1 MEESYDEL
9 RDVDWIQI
17 PNSPFIMK
25 SKFDED
31 GYSLMTSDL
40 KTVYVEKLDEK
51 AVQER
56 FQILNP
62 HAEMRSKVILK
73 HVKKSLESILNGNPT
88 DSKIDFAEDKISF
101 HLKFTASGVLF
112 IFDLLLHSMTNDK
125 IRDYVIAPTLLSA
138 LILNEENL
146 ALKRKIEELE
156 KKEYSMP
163 FSNTFILHL
172 SIERADNPLLTNTP
186 DIYYK
191 VYIKAMPKLEHS
203 GHARTQNFIAFSVRI
218 DAHCPVD
225 ISNHLHLIFTDKEK
239 AEILTL
245 VCNLDGSGYHVKTLD
260 LFILHIIWLTTPS
273 NFFLLL
279 VKFSKIAHVFKTMR
293 IVFITIRPS
302 KLIFSHPREY
312 DRIPF
317 SGP

>member
-1 MEESYDEL
+1 MMEESYDEL

-31 GYSLMTSDL
+31 SYSLMTSDL

-73 HVKKSLESILNGNPT
+73 HVNESLESILNGNPT
-88 DSKIDFAEDKISF
+88 DSNIDFAEDIISF

-163 FSNTFILHL
+163 FSNRSNDKQKIK
-172 SIERADNPLLTNTP
+172 
-186 DIYYK
+186 DIYTGLSKKSNIAAKDTIEALLYLQK
-191 VYIKAMPKLEHS
+191 NKTTCLPESLKGTPKKSKEIHMSSINLERKQANGGGILGNEIPSSDSQKSEEFIMPQKREMETGEQPATSNDNTERNNHISVEATLKAVHLQRRKKKL
-203 GHARTQNFIAFSVRI
+203 F
-218 DAHCPVD
+218 
-225 ISNHLHLIFTDKEK
+225 
-239 AEILTL
+239 
-245 VCNLDGSGYHVKTLD
+245 NL
-260 LFILHIIWLTTPS
+260 
-273 NFFLLL
+273 
-279 VKFSKIAHVFKTMR
+279 
-293 IVFITIRPS
+293 
-302 KLIFSHPREY
+302 
-312 DRIPF
+312 
-317 SGP
+317 